1 LLAECV
7 QQAGWPDGGLNVLPL
22 SNDDASLLVTDER
35 IKLISFT
42 GSVPVGW
49 DIKRRAGKKKVV
61 LELGGNAGSSCTATP
76 ISLRRGALRCRRLW
90 LCRPDLHFGAAH
102 SGGALG
108 LRQIHRSCLSKA

>member
-1 LLAECV
+1 LLDGVETAPQTPLCSLLLAECI

-49 DIKRRAGKKKVV
+49 DIKRRRRQEKSRAWN
-61 LELGGNAGSSCTATP
+61 LAATPERSCTATP
-76 ISLRRGALRCRRLW
+76 IS
-90 LCRPDLHFGAAH
+90 PMPPTAA
-102 SGGALG
+102 
-108 LRQIHRSCLSKA
+108 